1 MFTVLSLTG
10 LSGAVDETDSQEPLR
25 FILLT
30 PFANYQFFDP
40 VKKGMADAA
49 LSLGVEAIF
58 GGAPDGDME
67 ALAEEV
73 RQASRAGFDGIALNI
88 FDAAALKEAVAS
100 ATDGDV
106 PVIAFNVDDQRTE
119 TARMAAIGQNV
130 RQAGREFGKAVQEFI
145 PRGSHVL
152 LTMHDPGISALQERA
167 AGAQEVLS
175 TKGIIWTS
183 MVTGSGNK
191 VAAEKIRA
199 ALEADPSIRFVLG
212 TGTADTEVAG
222 QVIERYFP
230 DRGYFCAGFDLS
242 PEILRLVKAGVIRLT
257 VDQQPYAQ
265 GYYAVV
271 GLTLYRRY
279 GLKPSNIDTGA
290 AIITADMVDE
300 LIDLTRQHYR

>member
-1 MFTVLSLTG
+1 MKPIRDNVLKRSVVMFTVLSLTG
-10 LSGAVDETDSQEPLR
+10 LIGAVDETDSQEPLR

-58 GGAPDGDME
+58 GGTPDGDME

-130 RQAGREFGKAVQEFI
+130 RQAG
-145 PRGSHVL
+145 
-152 LTMHDPGISALQERA
+152 
-167 AGAQEVLS
+167 
-175 TKGIIWTS
+175 
-183 MVTGSGNK
+183 
-191 VAAEKIRA
+191 
-199 ALEADPSIRFVLG
+199 
-212 TGTADTEVAG
+212 

-230 DRGYFCAGFDLS
+230 DRGYFCAGFDPS

-257 VDQQPYAQ
+257 VDQQQ